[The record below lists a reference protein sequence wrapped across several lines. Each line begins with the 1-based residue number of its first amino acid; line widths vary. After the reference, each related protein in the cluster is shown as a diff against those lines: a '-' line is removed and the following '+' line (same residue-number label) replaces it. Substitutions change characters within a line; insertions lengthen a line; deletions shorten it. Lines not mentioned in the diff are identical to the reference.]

1 MNFALNQIELVDLF
15 FRFASVGGL
24 LFISL
29 VWLEHRVLLH
39 LWISRCLLCC
49 LSGYLLL
56 TAPIDNAIYSDF
68 RGLFL
73 LLTELLPYCLWLYV
87 FALIKPEIRT
97 KDIPWLIQAAV
108 LCTFLWFLYFFG
120 VLQGSGSFHQVNH
133 ILGIVFYCHIAFMAI
148 YDFQDDLVQQRRKLR
163 VVVATFI
170 GAYSFFL
177 TLLELFDDSLRTSSL
192 FSVINATT
200 IFVLIFL
207 FLTYSA
213 KTKSAN
219 TKPAKTKPDLEQLND
234 GLPNSAPQ
242 GWVNPSIPAIFSS
255 DLEKMRRLMAQQFY
269 TQSNLTIGALANALG
284 MPEHRL
290 RLLINKHLEYQNFSV
305 FLNHYRIPA
314 AKIILKDLE
323 RARLPVL
330 TIALELGYGSIGPF
344 NRAFKQTT
352 GLTPSEF
359 RKKFQN

>member
-1 MNFALNQIELVDLF
+1 MSFTLTQIELINLF
-15 FRFASVGGL
+15 FRFASVGAL
-24 LFISL
+24 LFICL
-29 VWLEHRVLLH
+29 VGLDKSVPLH

-56 TAPIDNAIYSDF
+56 TAPIDNVIYGDF

-97 KDIPWLIQAAV
+97 KDIPWLIKAVV
-108 LCTFLWFLYFFG
+108 LCTLVWFLYFFG
-120 VLQGSGSFHQVNH
+120 VLQGSGSFHQANH

-163 VVVATFI
+163 GVVAAFI

-207 FLTYSA
+207 FLTYS
-213 KTKSAN
+213 T
-219 TKPAKTKPDLEQLND
+219 KTKPNLEQLND

-242 GWVNPSIPAIFSS
+242 ELVNASIPVIFTS

-269 TQSNLTIGALANALG
+269 TQSNLTIGALAEALC

-290 RLLINKHLEYQNFSV
+290 RLLINKHLGYQNFSV

-314 AKIILKDLE
+314 AKIILKNPD

-330 TIALELGYGSIGPF
+330 SIALELGYGSIGPF